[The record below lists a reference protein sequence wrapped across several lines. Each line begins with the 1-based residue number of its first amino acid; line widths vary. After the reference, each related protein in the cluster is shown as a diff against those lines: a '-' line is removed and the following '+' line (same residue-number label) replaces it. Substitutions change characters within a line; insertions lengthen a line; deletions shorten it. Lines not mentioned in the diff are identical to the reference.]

1 MIDPNQSRTLAVR
14 PRAGCFLAVF
24 LLAGLLAIRLTQAA
38 GLAATNSPSAIS
50 WNQIG
55 AKAGADYK
63 GDGLAV
69 TRNGEGALWHAGAF
83 AQRQRAGVHRL
94 CDPRLAQ
101 RQAGEDDLHY
111 PRFAL
116 GERLH

>member
-1 MIDPNQSRTLAVR
+1 MKTRSTLCPLLSV
-14 PRAGCFLAVF
+14 LL
-24 LLAGLLAIRLTQAA
+24 LLAGWLAMGLAQAA
-38 GLAATNSPSAIS
+38 GLAATNTPAAIP

-55 AKAGADYK
+55 AKAGANYQ

-69 TRNGEGALWHAGAF
+69 TRNGEGALWQAGAF
-83 AQRQRAGVHRL
+83 AQRQRAGVHHL